1 MEMKNEIGFLG
12 MQYFAE
18 KNQSTHRNQNAW
30 FPYFLIFCLSCHEF
44 CIVSSSKK
52 HFIESKYLNELKCLI
67 L

>member
-30 FPYFLIFCLSCHEF
+30 FPYFCGEHFLIFVCHVMNIVLSAAR
-44 CIVSSSKK
+44 K
-52 HFIESKYLNELKCLI
+52 NI
-67 L
+67 LSNRNI